1 MSKTTETVVALL
13 DQLGE
18 NKIDYVIAR
27 NWDEIPEING
37 DLDLFINFKSLNDVK
52 KILSELKLIFKWD
65 QLISDESWFFGDKS
79 DSIFVSYF
87 RQKDFSECF
96 QIDLFFG
103 YSIYGMPY
111 YNSRYILSNKL
122 KEKNYFI
129 IKNNLYQE
137 MRFLQL
143 YGYLSFLNKKPNIK
157 TKRYIQELF
166 AAQNKFQN
174 FSQKQIK
181 IVILKKRLFF
191 ILKNIV
197 CNPIK
202 FIFGFIRRL
211 NYYTRVVKKIRKSV
225 FIVKKEGDLEIKKI
239 GQMLI
244 KNKYIRDSI
253 IIEKYNLF
261 NIIKLLRV
269 IERNGF
275 VVIYSKYGQEQSKLN
290 FFKKKKYQ
298 IED

>member
-1 MSKTTETVVALL
+1 MSKTTETVIVLL
-13 DQLGE
+13 DQLAE

-37 DLDLFINFKSLNDVK
+37 DLDLFINFKNLNDVK
-52 KILSELKLIFKWD
+52 KILIDLKKIFKWD

-111 YNSRYILSNKL
+111 YDSRYILSNKI

-143 YGYLSFLNKKPNIK
+143 YGYLSFLNKKPSTK
-157 TKRYIQELF
+157 TKRYIQELLS
-166 AAQNKFQN
+166 AKNKFQN

-191 ILKNIV
+191 ILKNIIY
-197 CNPIK
+197 NPIK
-202 FIFGFIRRL
+202 FTFGFIRRL
-211 NYYTRVVKKIRKSV
+211 NYYTRVLKKVRKSI
-225 FIVKKEGDLEIKKI
+225 FIVKKESDSEMKKTGKI
-239 GQMLI
+239 LI
-244 KNKYIRDSI
+244 KNKYIRDYI

-275 VVIYSKYGQEQSKLN
+275 AVIYSKYGQEQSKLN

-298 IED
+298 IEN

>member
-1 MSKTTETVVALL
+1 M
-13 DQLGE
+13 
-18 NKIDYVIAR
+18 
-27 NWDEIPEING
+27 
-37 DLDLFINFKSLNDVK
+37 FINFKSLNDVK

-211 NYYTRVVKKIRKSV
+211 NYYTRVVKKIRKSI

-244 KNKYIRDSI
+244 KNKYIRDYI

-275 VVIYSKYGQEQSKLN
+275 AVIYSKYGQEQSKLN